1 MFSFYDF
8 KIKSEKEV
16 KDCDPKNEYR
26 SFECIQKYL
35 ASKAKCRFPWLKK
48 YYNSQ
53 KSLKSCN
60 TTEESKALSVSVNLA
75 GVHRYMESICWYAEC
90 HSNTLWNQGGNA
102 DYFVPFQIM
111 SIWKGIF

>member
-1 MFSFYDF
+1 MPSRRLHSRLKRCLLFCSDRIQLIILLPVFSESLWAVRTGNGQ
-8 KIKSEKEV
+8 IGISSL
-16 KDCDPKNEYR
+16 R
-26 SFECIQKYL
+26 SGL
-35 ASKAKCRFPWLKK
+35 
-48 YYNSQ
+48 
-53 KSLKSCN
+53 
-60 TTEESKALSVSVNLA
+60 KALSVSVNLA